1 MSILNNYYFMG
12 YKKYIFKT
20 QPYEH
25 QQKALQQSFDKPY
38 YGLFMEMGTGK
49 TKVLLDTVGIL
60 HHNHKIEGALIIAPK
75 SVFTVWVKNEIPTH
89 YPFVD
94 ECDIVS
100 WSNASTIKNRLAQE
114 RLFARNGNFKIFV
127 MNVEALSR
135 GNGFDMAKQFLN
147 KFKCLMAIDESSK
160 IKNPSADRTK
170 NILKLKDLAPY
181 RRILTGTPVTNSPLD
196 VYTQLEFLDK
206 TILGHSSFYSFRN
219 RYCVFHESIING
231 KIVKFPKYFTNL
243 KELEEKVKTHSYRV
257 TKDECLDLPEKV
269 YQQRFCELGKKQ
281 KKIYDDLK
289 SHALAI
295 LEDDSISFQSKLTEI
310 LRLHQVANGFV
321 MTDNGDIQE
330 FEDSEKIKL
339 LLETLD
345 ELPGKVIIWA
355 CYTHNIKQIAAALR
369 SAYGTDSTVT
379 FFGGDSNESRT
390 EARESFQKNPKTRFF
405 VGNTAS
411 GGMGLTLTSS
421 HTMIY
426 FNNNYSYEQ
435 REQSEARIHRISQKF
450 KCTYIDL
457 ICRDTIDEKVIS
469 ILKDKIKLSAKI
481 LGEKAREW
489 L

>member
-1 MSILNNYYFMG
+1 
-12 YKKYIFKT
+12 
-20 QPYEH
+20 
-25 QQKALQQSFDKPY
+25 
-38 YGLFMEMGTGK
+38 
-49 TKVLLDTVGIL
+49 
-60 HHNHKIEGALIIAPK
+60 
-75 SVFTVWVKNEIPTH
+75 
-89 YPFVD
+89 
-94 ECDIVS
+94 
-100 WSNASTIKNRLAQE
+100 
-114 RLFARNGNFKIFV
+114 
-127 MNVEALSR
+127 
-135 GNGFDMAKQFLN
+135 
-147 KFKCLMAIDESSK
+147 MAIDESSK

-281 KKIYDDLK
+281 KKIYEDLK

-295 LEDDSISFQSKLTEI
+295 LEDDSISFQNKLTEI

-369 SAYGTDSTVT
+369 STYGTDSTVT

>member
-1 MSILNNYYFMG
+1 MG

-75 SVFTVWVKNEIPTH
+75 SVFTVWVKNEIPMH

-114 RLFARNGNFKIFV
+114 RLFARNGNFKMFV

-160 IKNPSADRTK
+160 IKNPGADRTK

-257 TKDECLDLPEKV
+257 TKDECLDL
-269 YQQRFCELGKKQ
+269 
-281 KKIYDDLK
+281 
-289 SHALAI
+289 
-295 LEDDSISFQSKLTEI
+295 T
-310 LRLHQVANGFV
+310 
-321 MTDNGDIQE
+321 
-330 FEDSEKIKL
+330 
-339 LLETLD
+339 
-345 ELPGKVIIWA
+345 
-355 CYTHNIKQIAAALR
+355 
-369 SAYGTDSTVT
+369 
-379 FFGGDSNESRT
+379 
-390 EARESFQKNPKTRFF
+390 
-405 VGNTAS
+405 
-411 GGMGLTLTSS
+411 
-421 HTMIY
+421 
-426 FNNNYSYEQ
+426 
-435 REQSEARIHRISQKF
+435 
-450 KCTYIDL
+450 
-457 ICRDTIDEKVIS
+457 
-469 ILKDKIKLSAKI
+469 
-481 LGEKAREW
+481 
-489 L
+489 